1 MTFIGRTPWLQPDWR
16 VYLPRLH
23 ALLEAPEQIGFGD
36 NSDLKCQTS
45 GDLDPSGHI
54 NVFNMSVRMSN
65 ISDIPNCT
73 SWVNQNYKC
82 MECFHTPLNLIH
94 PTLVFFD
101 AFLMLHG
108 QPSRNRALTA
118 NRPGPGRITVSNGAP
133 FGKCFSGPKI
143 QDSPGLH
150 CLFLGIKF
158 GCPKCFFAFFVAKLL
173 KRKHSGLVKP
183 LTASHVEVQEGG
195 SQKAAKLKTSGIPIH
210 TIPKQPQYWLLIMKS
225 FIYIH
230 WYLSYNIYNVI

>member
-54 NVFNMSVRMSN
+54 NVFDMSVRMSN

-82 MECFHTPLNLIH
+82 IECFHTPLNLIH

-158 GCPKCFFAFFVAKLL
+158 GCPKCFFVFLLLNCWKENTAAWWSLSLPLMWKSEKVEAKKQLSL
-173 KRKHSGLVKP
+173 RPVGYRFIPYQS
-183 LTASHVEVQEGG
+183 SHN
-195 SQKAAKLKTSGIPIH
+195 ID
-210 TIPKQPQYWLLIMKS
+210 YW
-225 FIYIH
+225 
-230 WYLSYNIYNVI
+230 